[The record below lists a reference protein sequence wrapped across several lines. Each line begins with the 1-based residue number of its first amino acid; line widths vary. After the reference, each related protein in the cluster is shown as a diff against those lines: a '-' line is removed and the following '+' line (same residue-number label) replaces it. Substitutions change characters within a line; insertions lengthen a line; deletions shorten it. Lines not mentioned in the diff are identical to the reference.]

1 MTIEG
6 AVALTA
12 DNLLKTYN
20 GRRVVDGISF
30 ELRYGE
36 VLGILGP
43 NGAGKTT
50 TVGML
55 YGAVERDSGSV
66 SFGGLDLDRETKK
79 VKSLLG
85 VVTQEDRLDPD
96 FSVIENLTNSAHHYR
111 ITGAKGVARGDELL
125 NELDMD
131 EYRGFLPEE
140 LSGGLRRRVALAR
153 ALMHRPVILFLDE
166 PTTGLDPDA
175 RQDFWARISM
185 FKEKGY
191 AVLLTTHYMEE
202 AEKLCDRLLL
212 MQQGVIID
220 CGSPQDIIFRHAG
233 EDAIEAGGLEEEALL
248 GLLPSDAVWRP
259 LFDGGLFISRPGG
272 SVKDLWQGFH
282 DLNLP
287 SLKRRKSNLEDVFLL
302 MTGRGLA

>member
-6 AVALTA
+6 AIALTA
-12 DNLLKTYN
+12 DSLVKTYN
-20 GRRVVDGISF
+20 ARRVVDSISF

-55 YGAVERDSGSV
+55 YGAVRRDSGSI
-66 SFGGLDLDRETKK
+66 SFGSLDLERETRE
-79 VKSLLG
+79 VKRLLG
-85 VVTQEDRLDPD
+85 VVTQEDRLDSD
-96 FSVIENLTNSAHHYR
+96 FSVIENLTNFAHHYR
-111 ITGAKGVARGDELL
+111 ITGGKGIARAEELL
-125 NELDMD
+125 DELDMD
-131 EYRGFLPEE
+131 EYRGFPPEE
-140 LSGGLRRRVALAR
+140 LSGGLRRRVVLAR
-153 ALMHRPVILFLDE
+153 ALMHRPRILFLDE

-175 RQDFWARISM
+175 RQDFWARIST
-185 FKEKGY
+185 FKDEGY
-191 AVLLTTHYMEE
+191 AILLTTHYMEE

-212 MQQGVIID
+212 LQQGSIID
-220 CGSPQDIIFRHAG
+220 GGSPQDIIFRHAG
-233 EDAIEAGGLEEEALL
+233 EDAIEAGGLDEDSLL
-248 GLLPSDAVWRP
+248 KLIPSDAVWRP
-259 LFDGGLFISRPGG
+259 LFDGGFFISRPAG

-282 DLNLP
+282 DLDLP